1 MATRSL
7 VILKV
12 VVGARGGVVTRTVE
26 NGVVRMEILVKR
38 QELEHI
44 VEQVTQKRDD
54 NKEITSKGNNLRK
67 LSRSL
72 ASNSFK
78 PHSTQ
83 NKNVKSDQRSNVI
96 GMVNSLDFSVSNA
109 WEAIRPSVIEVGW
122 FRIVWFPH
130 CIPRHPFH
138 LWLVMRKSLKTH
150 DNLRPWD
157 VGLDL
162 DINRLRCPFCDLQPD
177 SHTHLFFECS
187 FSSQVWRYVRHLA
200 NMDAIPSN
208 AQDIVA
214 HLHPISNKRTTKSI
228 IGKLVLAASSYFI
241 WIERNNRLFKKIR
254 RPPEEIRDLIMVIVR
269 LKLVS
274 FTFKNKDNV
283 NRLHDR
289 WKMPSRFRL
298 YGN

>member
-83 NKNVKSDQRSNVI
+83 NKNVKSDQ
-96 GMVNSLDFSVSNA
+96 
-109 WEAIRPSVIEVGW
+109 
-122 FRIVWFPH
+122 
-130 CIPRHPFH
+130 
-138 LWLVMRKSLKTH
+138 
-150 DNLRPWD
+150 
-157 VGLDL
+157 
-162 DINRLRCPFCDLQPD
+162 
-177 SHTHLFFECS
+177 
-187 FSSQVWRYVRHLA
+187 
-200 NMDAIPSN
+200 
-208 AQDIVA
+208 
-214 HLHPISNKRTTKSI
+214 
-228 IGKLVLAASSYFI
+228 
-241 WIERNNRLFKKIR
+241 
-254 RPPEEIRDLIMVIVR
+254 
-269 LKLVS
+269 
-274 FTFKNKDNV
+274 V
-283 NRLHDR
+283 NRDC
-289 WKMPSRFRL
+289 PS
-298 YGN
+298 Y